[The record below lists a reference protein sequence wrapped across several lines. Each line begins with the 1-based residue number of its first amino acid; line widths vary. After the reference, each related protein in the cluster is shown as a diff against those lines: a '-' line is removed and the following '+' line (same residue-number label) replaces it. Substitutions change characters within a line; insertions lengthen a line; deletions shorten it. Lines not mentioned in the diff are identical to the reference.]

1 MESVRRVI
9 LLSVVLSWCVFFV
22 DAERRPV
29 IGISDM
35 HKDGTSAAVPR
46 SYVDAVLLTGG
57 IPVVVPLMNDDE
69 KMIELLNSLDGIIFT
84 GGEDFDPV
92 YYNERPI
99 PQMGKINALR
109 DKFDLKLL
117 RLATERGIPV
127 LGICRGIQLINIAY
141 GGSLYQDLSAQ
152 YYDSSISH
160 RQKQLKEETSHAVI
174 VEDNTIFADIVRDRM
189 LMVNSSHHQAIKD
202 VAKGFSVAGK
212 SPDKIVE
219 VIEKIDDENWIL
231 GVQFHPE
238 VRVTRDHAMRRIFQ
252 RFVDEAGNQ
261 EKPDREMKT
270 VSVSR
275 MQTENET
282 PRATPVKHEPAPQ
295 IVYKSV
301 TDTQFIYKFVRD
313 TQFIRM
319 PADTVYIS
327 VPDKQVVYVPD
338 TVYISTSDTIYI
350 SVPEMKVS
358 VSDAPKSVPPAD
370 TLKPETVKSVS
381 DTLIYTSETSATT
394 PVVEKKKDEEKKDA
408 RREKREAE
416 EKEKQYRKE
425 LLEKAKQKKK
435 ELKEKELQKKKE
447 QKELEE
453 KEKFAKKE
461 ASEKEKQFQ
470 REQKENAKLDKKEL
484 KEREKQEK
492 EKQKKPEQK

>member
-1 MESVRRVI
+1 V
-9 LLSVVLSWCVFFV
+9 CFV

-35 HKDGTSAAVPR
+35 HKDGTNAAVPR

-57 IPVVVPLMNDDE
+57 IPVVVPLMTDDE
-69 KMIELLNSLDGIIFT
+69 KIIELLNSLDGIIFT

-99 PQMGKINALR
+99 PQMGKINAPR
-109 DKFDLKLL
+109 DKFDMKLL
-117 RLATERGIPV
+117 RLAAERGIPV

-152 YYDSSISH
+152 YYDNSVRH
-160 RQKQLKEETSHAVI
+160 RQKQLKEEASHSVI
-174 VEDNTIFADIVRDRM
+174 VEDHTVFADIVRDRM

-202 VAKGFSVAGK
+202 VAKGFRVAGK
-212 SPDKIVE
+212 STDKIVE

-238 VRVTRDHAMRRIFQ
+238 VRVTRDNAMRRIFQ
-252 RFVDEAGNQ
+252 RFIDEAGSQ
-261 EKPDREMKT
+261 EKPDRKIKT
-270 VSVSR
+270 ASVSR
-275 MQTENET
+275 IQTEYET
-282 PRATPVKHEPAPQ
+282 PKETPVKRESAPAPTPQ

-313 TQFIRM
+313 TQFIYTQ
-319 PADTVYIS
+319 ADTVYIS
-327 VPDKQVVYVPD
+327 VPDKQVVYVRD
-338 TVYISTSDTIYI
+338 TVYISTSDTIYV
-350 SVPEMKVS
+350 SVPETKVP
-358 VSDAPKSVPPAD
+358 VTKTPKSVPPTD
-370 TLKPETVKSVS
+370 TSKPETVKSAAP
-381 DTLIYTSETSATT
+381 DTLIYTPGTPITA
-394 PVVEKKKDEEKKDA
+394 PVVEKKKNEEKKDA

-425 LLEKAKQKKK
+425 LLEKAKQKKR

-461 ASEKEKQFQ
+461 AIEKEKQFQ

-484 KEREKQEK
+484 KEQEKQDK
-492 EKQKKPEQK
+492 EEPKKPEQK